1 MEVRYEPGAAL
12 AAVAGDGAV
21 LLDASV
27 DGQVAESVLAAL
39 RSCADVA
46 GLLEALGA
54 GAGADLRALPGF
66 AVVVREGERLRVV
79 VRGGATV
86 RALTP
91 DGVRTV
97 DAAGVT
103 TWTEVALPPA
113 TSVEVTASSTGA
125 VPAGDASGAGLP
137 VADGIVRAGSLT
149 VPPPDA
155 GGGPPP
161 TERPASVPSVPHAD
175 DDWGSTVLAPRAD
188 RAAPT
193 AELPAADAESATDAE
208 PPAVPEAPTVAPP
221 AEPEPATVTPPAGT
235 APTDDADEMW
245 ADTVLSAPT
254 PAAPGL
260 GLAVGHRVVP
270 ATAPPPSVDPDAT
283 LVLGRSCPDGH
294 PNRPERE
301 RCAVCDEPLAGPAR
315 SVARP
320 TLGSVRLSTGETVPL
335 DRPLVVGRRPQAT
348 RVGHGRM
355 PRLVA
360 VPDDRQDISRS
371 HVEIRLEEWHVLV
384 VDLGTTNGTTL
395 VRRGQPVARLH
406 PREPVLVVGG
416 DVVDL
421 GEGVTLTF
429 EDLP

>member
-39 RSCADVA
+39 RSGADVA

-66 AVVVREGERLRVV
+66 AVVVREGDRLRVV

-91 DGVRTV
+91 DGDRTV

-113 TSVEVTASSTGA
+113 ASVEVSAAPTGA
-125 VPAGDASGAGLP
+125 VPAGDASDAGLP

-161 TERPASVPSVPHAD
+161 TERAASAPSVPHAD

-193 AELPAADAESATDAE
+193 AELPAADAAST
-208 PPAVPEAPTVAPP
+208 
-221 AEPEPATVTPPAGT
+221 
-235 APTDDADEMW
+235 PTDDADEMW

-395 VRRGQPVARLH
+395 VRPGQPVARLH